1 MKARLAEKR
10 SSFSLD
16 WICLSQETQKTCR
29 GSSSFTPCAG
39 ENYKAGKLQLMRV
52 FLGHSL
58 LVLERR
64 YALFIPRI
72 WLKVAENKTG
82 FVSWEEQIFLSK
94 LPGPGPSL
102 GRISAVRPVGSAPGT
117 GLGPCPWDA
126 FSSADGLIRVSV
138 LTPVSHLFGA
148 SFFSIFHQCPTL
160 LAAALSEQCSLC
172 RVIYSSKKGLMYV
185 QEKNEPRIKGQNRG
199 SYCFSVIQTVPS
211 VDMV

>member
-39 ENYKAGKLQLMRV
+39 ENYKAGKLQLMRI

-102 GRISAVRPVGSAPGT
+102 GRISAIRPVGSAPGT

-126 FSSADGLIRVSV
+126 FSSADGLICVCQFLILSPISLGHRFSASSTNALLFLLRHCLSNV
-138 LTPVSHLFGA
+138 LCAESY
-148 SFFSIFHQCPTL
+148 TL
-160 LAAALSEQCSLC
+160 PRKALCM
-172 RVIYSSKKGLMYV
+172 SKKRM
-185 QEKNEPRIKGQNRG
+185 NRG
-199 SYCFSVIQTVPS
+199 
-211 VDMV
+211 